1 MKVDLRTLKHGTEIY
16 VINGAWYGKVVER
29 NGKKCLWIKATGEM
43 VVLSGNEDLDVEIHD
58 PTNHIL
64 NDLHR
69 AMMCLKQVEE
79 DIIKTYKEVKHV

>member
-1 MKVDLRTLKHGTEIY
+1 MKIDLRTLKHGTDIY

-29 NGKKCLWIKATGEM
+29 NGKKYLHIKATGEY
-43 VVLSGNEDLDVEIHD
+43 VILSGDEDLDVEIYD

-69 AMMCLKQVEE
+69 TMICLKQVEE
-79 DIIKTYKEVKHV
+79 DIIKAYKEE